1 MAMLN
6 LVLSASYLYV
16 FGTIFFDIIHYLL
29 HKWSRSRWR
38 TLRFLSRC
46 HQYHHLYYPRS
57 LQFNQRYAKPN
68 ALIALPLE
76 LICQLLGS
84 VVGWILATILSYN
97 VKRLDSNALPLV
109 LVVQTVRSLF
119 VIISNGQ
126 DSNHIALDKVP
137 KDHSWAFVGP
147 EYHSLHHIYPDRYM
161 GSMVKLFDWVAGTA
175 YSLRNKTVVMT
186 GGSGAF
192 GQAMEKQLL
201 AEGVKS
207 IHKLRFGKDWNNGDF
222 SRVGPILEGADIIIL
237 AHGTKGLDAMDSN
250 CTSSVRFVELFLQK
264 KSTQSQR
271 TKVLPEIWYVGS
283 EAELHPAW
291 GGPEMVRYTASK
303 RAFLPYA
310 RALYKSDKVI
320 YRHIVPAAFDSR
332 MGKAVVSADWAAQ
345 CTMSWIRR
353 GAHYVPVTYTG
364 LAYLNFFKFLFGA
377 SADPKWVDKIR
388 KA

>member
-1 MAMLN
+1 MK
-6 LVLSASYLYV
+6 
-16 FGTIFFDIIHYLL
+16 TE
-29 HKWSRSRWR
+29 
-38 TLRFLSRC
+38 
-46 HQYHHLYYPRS
+46 
-57 LQFNQRYAKPN
+57 RYAKPN

-84 VVGWILATILSYN
+84 IIGWILATILSLH
-97 VKRLDSNALPLV
+97 VKRLDTNALSLV
-109 LVVQTVRSLF
+109 LVVQTIRSLF

-175 YSLRNKTVVMT
+175 YSLKNKTVVMT

-207 IHKLRFGKDWNNGDF
+207 IHKLQFGKDWNNEDF
-222 SRVGPILEGADIIIL
+222 SRVGPTLEGADIIIL
-237 AHGTKGLDAMDSN
+237 AHGTKGSDAMDSN
-250 CTSSVRFVELFLQK
+250 CTSSVRLIELFMQHM
-264 KSTQSQR
+264 SAQSQR

-332 MGKAVVSADWAAQ
+332 MGKAIVSADWAAR

-353 GAHYVPVTYTG
+353 GAYYVPVTYTG

-377 SADPKWVDKIR
+377 SAHLKWMDKMEN
-388 KA
+388 A

>member
-1 MAMLN
+1 MVEISLAN
-6 LVLSASYLYV
+6 PALSFS
-16 FGTIFFDIIHYLL
+16 
-29 HKWSRSRWR
+29 
-38 TLRFLSRC
+38 LS
-46 HQYHHLYYPRS
+46 S
-57 LQFNQRYAKPN
+57 RYAKPN

-84 VVGWILATILSYN
+84 IIGWILATILNCYI
-97 VKRLDSNALPLV
+97 KRLDSKALSIV

-175 YSLRNKTVVMT
+175 YSLKNKTVVMT

-201 AEGVKS
+201 ADGVKS
-207 IHKLRFGKDWNNGDF
+207 IQKLQFGKDWTNGDI
-222 SRVGPILEGADIIIL
+222 SRVGTILQEADIIIL
-237 AHGTKGLDAMDSN
+237 AHGTKGPDAMDSN
-250 CTSSVRFVELFLQK
+250 CISSVRLMELFMQQK
-264 KSTQSQR
+264 SAQPR
-271 TKVLPEIWYVGS
+271 MTKLLPEIWYVGS

-332 MGKAVVSADWAAQ
+332 MGKAIVSADWAAR

-353 GAHYVPVTYTG
+353 GAYYIPVTYTG
-364 LAYLNFFKFLFGA
+364 LAYLNFFKFLLGA
-377 SADPKWVDKIR
+377 SADSRWVDKIGES
-388 KA
+388 